1 LLSDYFDG
9 TRFNPGEGSTDGG
22 PRRAAVPRQAS
33 IFVKRAEQ
41 IIRISSK
48 LVESR
53 QSAFGRPTGDCV
65 EEVGVW
71 RGDNRRLVCAE
82 SR

>member
-1 LLSDYFDG
+1 LSVGRRGLLL
-9 TRFNPGEGSTDGG
+9 P
-22 PRRAAVPRQAS
+22 
-33 IFVKRAEQ
+33 
-41 IIRISSK
+41 
-48 LVESR
+48 
-53 QSAFGRPTGDCV
+53 DCV

>member
-1 LLSDYFDG
+1 MEKQWSLCHFADILSNRGNRMGNLERPLL
-9 TRFNPGEGSTDGG
+9 
-22 PRRAAVPRQAS
+22 
-33 IFVKRAEQ
+33 
-41 IIRISSK
+41 
-48 LVESR
+48 
-53 QSAFGRPTGDCV
+53 GDCV